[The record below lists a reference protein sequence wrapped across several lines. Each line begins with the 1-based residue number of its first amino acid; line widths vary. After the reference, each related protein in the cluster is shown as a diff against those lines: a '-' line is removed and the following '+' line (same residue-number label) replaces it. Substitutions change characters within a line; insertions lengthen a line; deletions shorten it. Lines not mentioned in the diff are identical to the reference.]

1 MQNGMG
7 HELVNIQIN
16 CEGMRAG
23 NQKTVL
29 ISANS
34 FNSSIILGGM
44 LASVR
49 GINVITGLRDQP
61 IEDETEQYNKGKE
74 PSKGKFDNCL
84 VLGTVK

>member
-16 CEGMRAG
+16 CERMRAG

-34 FNSSIILGGM
+34 FNSSIILDGM

-61 IEDETEQYNKGKE
+61 IEGETEQYKKG
-74 PSKGKFDNCL
+74 
-84 VLGTVK
+84 